1 MDGRV
6 TPRTSNSGIGKNQ
19 GWLLKE
25 NTKPSAC
32 MCVCV
37 RVMFTGGEVE
47 ERDFR
52 LGCHGAAESTLTEF
66 SFNPESNMKTLKGM
80 GGGGMGRRVG
90 KKVENSQIRL

>member
-32 MCVCV
+32 MCVCA

-47 ERDFR
+47 ERDFM
-52 LGCHGAAESTLTEF
+52 LGV
-66 SFNPESNMKTLKGM
+66 P
-80 GGGGMGRRVG
+80 GRSALGRVSRQRCVG
-90 KKVENSQIRL
+90 YT